1 MSDKTLLILGALE
14 EFVPLVKLA
23 VSKNIRPVVVD
34 GNPNAPAKE
43 EALRLGGAAYDADI
57 RDTELVAEIARRERA
72 DAITTAYSDLLLECM
87 VKIADRA
94 GLPCHL
100 KPDQLPWYRDKDVT
114 NRTCEE
120 LGIGTTKSILL
131 TEGFSDEELAGF
143 EFPMIIKPLDM
154 YGSRGLRIVS
164 SPSDIRSHF
173 TACLRASHRAEV
185 LAEEYN
191 DEYEFNMQCWVRKG
205 VVRVL
210 GIADREKTSHDP
222 EEIPLSTR
230 NIYPSAMI
238 SRVYDPAVDALKRY
252 IARTGQTEG
261 PLSMQF
267 FWGPKKGFMVGEIAA
282 RYLGYEHELI
292 AYTTGVSIE
301 EILLAGAFD
310 QAELDALLDSCDPFA
325 KNSAAVI
332 YFHAR
337 DGIVSDLSS
346 ALAILARNDVQYGK
360 IFYSVG
366 ERIGSPQKMP
376 YAARFYIIADTR
388 AEIDSRTDEIIST
401 MAIRD
406 ENGNDLLYPNIRGT
420 YIPLH
425 GGNA

>member
-34 GNPNAPAKE
+34 GNPGAPAKK
-43 EALRLGGAAYDADI
+43 EALKLGASAYDADI
-57 RDTELVAEIARRERA
+57 RDAELIAEIAEREHA

-87 VKIADRA
+87 VRIADKA
-94 GLPCHL
+94 HLPCHL
-100 KPDQLPWYRDKDVT
+100 SPAQLPWYRDKDVT

-120 LGIGTTKSILL
+120 LGIGTTKSVLL
-131 TEGFSDEELAGF
+131 TSDFTDSELEGL
-143 EFPMIIKPLDM
+143 EFPMVIKPLDM
-154 YGSRGLRIVS
+154 YGSRGLRIVRS
-164 SPSDIRSHF
+164 IPDIRAHF
-173 TACLRASHRAEV
+173 ASCLETSGRPEV

-191 DEYEFNMQCWVRKG
+191 DEYEFNMQCWVRDG
-205 VVRVL
+205 IVRVL

-230 NIYPSAMI
+230 NIYPSRLI
-238 SRVYDPAVDALKRY
+238 DQVYAPALDALTRY
-252 IARTGQTEG
+252 IARTGQKEG

-292 AYTTGVSIE
+292 EFTTGVSIE

-310 QAELDALLDSCDPFA
+310 ENRLNELLDACDPFA

-346 ALAILARNDVQYGK
+346 ALAILDRNDVQYGK
-360 IFYSVG
+360 IFYTAG
-366 ERIGSPQKMP
+366 ERIGSPQRMP

-388 AEIDSRTDEIIST
+388 AEIDERTEEIISD
-401 MAIRD
+401 MSLLD
-406 ENGNDLLYPNIRGT
+406 ENGNELLYPNRPGT
-420 YIPLH
+420 YMINS
-425 GGNA
+425 GGNT

>member
-23 VSKNIRPVVVD
+23 ASRNIRPVVVD
-34 GNPNAPAKE
+34 GNPGAPAKK
-43 EALRLGGAAYDADI
+43 EALRLGGTYHDADI
-57 RDTELVAEIARRERA
+57 HNTELIAGIAAKEHA

-87 VKIADRA
+87 VKIADKA

-100 KPDQLPWYRDKDVT
+100 TPDQLPWYRDKAVT

-120 LGIGTTKSILL
+120 LGIGTTKSVLL
-131 TEGFSDEELAGF
+131 KPDFEDSELNGF

-164 SPSDIRSHF
+164 NVTDIRSHF
-173 TACLRASHRAEV
+173 KACLKTSHRPEV

-191 DEYEFNMQCWVRKG
+191 DEYEFNMQCWVLDG
-205 VVRVL
+205 TVRVL

-222 EEIPLSTR
+222 AEIPLSTR
-230 NIYPSAMI
+230 NIYPSRLI
-238 SRVYDPAVDALKRY
+238 DKVYAPALDALSRY
-252 IARTGQTEG
+252 IAKTGQTDG

-292 AYTTGVSIE
+292 EFTTGVSIE

-310 QAELDALLDSCDPFA
+310 RERLHSLLDSCDPFA

-332 YFHAR
+332 YFHAK
-337 DGIVSDLSS
+337 DGIVADLSS
-346 ALAILARNDVQYGK
+346 ALAISDRNDVQYGK

-366 ERIGSPQKMP
+366 ERIGSPQIMP
-376 YAARFYIIADTR
+376 YAARFYIIADSR
-388 AEIDSRTDEIIST
+388 EEIDARSEEIISK

-406 ENGNDLLYPNIRGT
+406 ADGHDLLYPNCLGT
-420 YIPLH
+420 Y
-425 GGNA
+425 